1 MLVFDR
7 ILDGDDVPLV
17 PLVDRR
23 DERRQRGGLAR
34 SRRSADQHETSRQGG
49 EQADVVGEVQLGQP
63 RNPQGQRANRR
74 GRAAALAM
82 QVHPEAAKPGPRERQ
97 IDRVAG
103 AEALQQPRPDRRAD
117 GVFDLFAAERLG
129 GDAKQPAGCTHD
141 WRRSGHE
148 EQIAAAVLVT
158 HALQPRVEPREIR
171 VDERPLVGTA

>member
-17 PLVDRR
+17 ALVDRG
-23 DERRQRGGLAR
+23 DQRRQRGGLAR
-34 SRRSADQHETSRQGG
+34 SRRSADQHEAARQRG
-49 EQADVVGEVQLGQP
+49 EQADVVGEVQLGEP
-63 RNPQGQRANRR
+63 RNPQRQRADRR
-74 GRAAALAM
+74 GGAAALAV
-82 QVHPEAAKPGPRERQ
+82 QVHPEAAKPRPRERQ

-103 AEALQQPRPDRRAD
+103 AVALQQARRDGRAD
-117 GVFDLFAAERLG
+117 GVLDLLAAERLG

-141 WRRSGHE
+141 RRRSGHE
-148 EQIAAAVLVT
+148 EQIAAAVLVA